1 MNLENIK
8 TCELV
13 AELEHREG
21 AEKIEAEPHQKKEIS
36 VEGPAIVLVITD

>member
-21 AEKIEAEPHQKKEIS
+21 AEKIEAEPHQKKKF
-36 VEGPAIVLVITD
+36 PLKVLP